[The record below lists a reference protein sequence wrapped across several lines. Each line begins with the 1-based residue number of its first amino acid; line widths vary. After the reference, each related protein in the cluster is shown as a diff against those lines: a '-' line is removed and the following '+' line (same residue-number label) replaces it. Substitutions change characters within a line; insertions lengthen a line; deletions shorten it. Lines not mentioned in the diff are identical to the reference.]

1 MFADSPPEH
10 TMPKL
15 SRRTLLA
22 ALPLALDPA
31 LQPRPAEALQLKPA
45 PYASLGADALLEE
58 IRAWTQ
64 THAARDAMVCA
75 YSDAEGR
82 LFLKAKALGLS
93 PSRILRSTLEDARAL
108 KALNRDIKSA
118 ERTLDR
124 AAARIAQTRPQ
135 SFEAAMAQIDMG
147 LLIQGPYDWD
157 DHAYALIQSG
167 RAHLWQSLAHA

>member
-1 MFADSPPEH
+1 
-10 TMPKL
+10 MPKL
-15 SRRTLLA
+15 SRRTLIA

-31 LQPRPAEALQLKPA
+31 VHTAPAEALHPNPA
-45 PYASLGADALLEE
+45 LRAPSPLGSDALLEE

-93 PSRILRSTLEDARAL
+93 PSTILRSNLEDAKTL

-118 ERTLDR
+118 DRKLNR
-124 AAARIAQTRPQ
+124 AAARIAHTKPQ
-135 SFEAAMAQIDMG
+135 SVEAAMAQIDMG

-167 RAHLWQSLAHA
+167 RAHLWQSLTQV

>member
-1 MFADSPPEH
+1 
-10 TMPKL
+10 MPKL
-15 SRRTLLA
+15 SRRTLIG
-22 ALPLALDPA
+22 ALPLAVDAA
-31 LQPRPAEALQLKPA
+31 LHPRPAEAPQLRPA
-45 PYASLGADALLEE
+45 RIAPSAVDDLLEE
-58 IRAWTQ
+58 IRAWIQ
-64 THAARDAMVCA
+64 THTARDAMVCA

-93 PSRILRSTLEDARAL
+93 PSRILRSNLDDARAL
-108 KALNRDIKSA
+108 KVLNRDIKSA
-118 ERTLDR
+118 DRKLDR

-135 SFEAAMAQIDMG
+135 SLEAAMAQIDMG

>member
-1 MFADSPPEH
+1 
-10 TMPKL
+10 MPKL
-15 SRRTLLA
+15 SRRTLIA

-31 LQPRPAEALQLKPA
+31 VHPGPAETLHPNPALSA
-45 PYASLGADALLEE
+45 PSPPCADALLQK

-64 THAARDAMVCA
+64 THAARDAKVCA

-93 PSRILRSTLEDARAL
+93 PSRMLRSNLEDARVL

-118 ERTLDR
+118 DRKLDR

-135 SFEAAMAQIDMG
+135 SLEAAMAQIDMG

-167 RAHLWQSLAHA
+167 RAHLWQSLAHL

>member
-1 MFADSPPEH
+1 MS
-10 TMPKL
+10 KL
-15 SRRTLLA
+15 SRRTLIA

-31 LQPRPAEALQLKPA
+31 VHPGRSEPLHLNPALRA
-45 PYASLGADALLEE
+45 PSPSTADALLEE

-64 THAARDAMVCA
+64 TNAARDAMVCA

-93 PSRILRSTLEDARAL
+93 PSRILRSNIEDARAL
-108 KALNRDIKSA
+108 RVLNRDIKSA
-118 ERTLDR
+118 DR
-124 AAARIAQTRPQ
+124 KLGLAAARIAQTRPQ
-135 SFEAAMAQIDMG
+135 SLEAAMAQIDMG